1 MNQWLLSAD
10 RVLKTNQMILV
21 EEAEKIILSKVKDFG
36 TESISFETSIR
47 RILAED
53 IIADRD
59 MPPFNR
65 ATLDGIAINYTSY
78 EKGIRSFN
86 IKSTQSAGDIP
97 VEINADDDC
106 IEIMTGAALPAT
118 TDTVI
123 GYEDLEIFNQ
133 NVTIT
138 STSINKGQGI
148 HAKAKDK
155 KKNEILATANQ
166 PITPVIINIAASV
179 GKTKLVVKK
188 LPRVVVISSGNE
200 LVEVNETP
208 SPYQIRRSNSYTIK
222 AALEQYNLFADM
234 LHIPD
239 DLEITKQKIKSCLQ
253 TYDVIILSGG
263 VSMGKFDYVPQALNQ
278 LSVEKL
284 FHKVQQRPGKPF
296 WFGIHKN
303 GVLVFALPGN
313 PVSTFMCV
321 YRYVLPW
328 LKAGMGLSSNQNN
341 YAILGKDFSF
351 ASSLQYFLQVKLHVN
366 VEGHLI
372 AMPVEGNSSGDFAN
386 LLDTDAF
393 MELPLEQNN
402 FTKGQAFKIWPFREI
417 FLL

>member
-10 RVLKTNQMILV
+10 KVLKTNHMILV
-21 EEAEKIILSKVKDFG
+21 EEAEKILLSQVKDFG
-36 TESISFETSIR
+36 KESIQFETSIKR
-47 RILAED
+47 VLAED

-78 EKGIRSFN
+78 EKGICAFK
-86 IKSTQSAGDIP
+86 IKSTQAAGDIP
-97 VEINADDDC
+97 VEITVDDEC
-106 IEIMTGAALPAT
+106 IEIMTGAALPDT

-123 GYEDLEIFNQ
+123 GYEDLDIHNQ

-148 HAKAKDK
+148 HTKAKDK

-179 GKTKLVVKK
+179 GKTKLLVKK

-200 LVEVNETP
+200 LVEVDETP
-208 SPYQIRRSNSYTIK
+208 SPYQIRRSNSYTVK

-239 DLEITKQKIKSCLQ
+239 DLGITKQKIKDCLQ

-263 VSMGKFDYVPQALNQ
+263 VSMGKFDYVPQALKE

-296 WFGIHKN
+296 WFGAHEN
-303 GVLVFALPGN
+303 GGLVFALPGN
-313 PVSTFMCV
+313 PVSTFMCL
-321 YRYVLPW
+321 YRYFLPW
-328 LKAGMGLSSNQNN
+328 LKACMGLSSNQNN
-341 YAILGKDFSF
+341 YAILSKDFSF
-351 ASSLQYFLQVKLHVN
+351 ASLLQYFLQVKLHVN
-366 VEGHLI
+366 KEGHLI
-372 AMPVEGNSSGDFAN
+372 ATPVEGNSSGDFAN
-386 LLDTDAF
+386 LLETDAF

-402 FTKGQAFKIWPFREI
+402 FTKGQVFKIWPFREI